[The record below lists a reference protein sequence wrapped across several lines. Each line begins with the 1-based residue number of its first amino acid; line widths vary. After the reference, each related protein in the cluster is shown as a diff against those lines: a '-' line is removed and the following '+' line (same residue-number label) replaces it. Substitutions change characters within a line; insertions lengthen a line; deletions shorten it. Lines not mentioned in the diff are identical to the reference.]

1 MKSLTVPFFCAIF
14 FASPEAA
21 AQLQRPATQPSNAP
35 KSLAAAP
42 TCGSHATP
50 QQLEALRSDL
60 KKMRSLL
67 AQMQTNLAFVQNA
80 PTPLKHQFELEI
92 DMWRTL
98 LEHMERQMDAVAPED
113 PRSERP

>member
-1 MKSLTVPFFCAIF
+1 MKALALFLLGVSLLTPVAASQSAQPPQVQK
-14 FASPEAA
+14 ASPGNPDSA
-21 AQLQRPATQPSNAP
+21 
-35 KSLAAAP
+35 
-42 TCGSHATP
+42 TCGAHATP
-50 QQLEALRSDL
+50 EQLEASRSDL

-98 LEHMERQMDAVAPED
+98 LEHMERHMGAVAPED

>member
-1 MKSLTVPFFCAIF
+1 MKSLLILSVCVFLVPAG
-14 FASPEAA
+14 AA
-21 AQLQRPATQPSNAP
+21 AQSQHPATQPS
-35 KSLAAAP
+35 KSPPPSAATP
-42 TCGSHATP
+42 TCGAHATP
-50 QQLEALRSDL
+50 AQLEALRSDL

-98 LEHMERQMDAVAPED
+98 LEHMERNVGNPATEGAVRQHP
-113 PRSERP
+113 